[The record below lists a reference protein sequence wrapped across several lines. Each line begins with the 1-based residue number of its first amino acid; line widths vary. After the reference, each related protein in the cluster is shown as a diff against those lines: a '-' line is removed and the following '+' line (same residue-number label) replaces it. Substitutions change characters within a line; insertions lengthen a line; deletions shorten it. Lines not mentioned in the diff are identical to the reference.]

1 VGTAPVDVIVVG
13 GGPAGLSA
21 ATWAA
26 RYRRSVLVVDGGQY
40 RNRWAAQSHGY
51 LGSDPGNPMDLL
63 ARAHDDLARYP
74 EVAFCEG
81 QATAARTDPDGRF
94 TVTVDGREYRGLRL
108 ILATGVVD
116 EFPAVDGFLDHYGRS
131 VFHCATCDGYEAQ
144 GRMVVIL
151 GWGEQVVAF
160 AVGLLDWADRLTV
173 VTGGRPLE
181 ADDRHRE
188 LLRRHDIGLVEDEA
202 VALVG
207 DPGALRG
214 VRLGGGDVI
223 DAELVFFSIA
233 HRPRLELAEQ
243 LGCEIDGSSCLQ
255 VDRDGRTSVDGC
267 YAAGD
272 ITPGF
277 QLVPVAVGKG
287 AAAGVAC
294 AISLQGEAGSPMSPR
309 PAPDADAELSE
320 P

>member
-1 VGTAPVDVIVVG
+1 MVVG

-26 RYRRSVLVVDGGQY
+26 RYRRSVLVVDSGEY
-40 RNRWAAQSHGY
+40 RNRWASSSHGY
-51 LGSDPGNPMDLL
+51 LGSDPSDPMALL
-63 ARAHDDLARYP
+63 ERARADLAKYP
-74 EVAFCEG
+74 EVTFCSG
-81 QATAARTDPDGRF
+81 RATAARRDPEGRF
-94 TVTVDGREYRGLRL
+94 VVTVNGEDFAGLRL
-108 ILATGVVD
+108 VLATGVVD
-116 EFPAVDGFLDHYGRS
+116 TFPEVGGFFDHYGTS

-181 ADDRHRE
+181 GDDRHRR
-188 LLRRHDIGLVEDEA
+188 LLARHDIGLVEGDA
-202 VALVG
+202 VELVG

-214 VRLGGGDVI
+214 VRLAGGQVL
-223 DAELVFFSIA
+223 DADLVFFSIA
-233 HRPRLELAEQ
+233 HRSRLELAHQ
-243 LGCEIDGSSCLQ
+243 LGCDTDESECLC
-255 VDRDGRTSVDGC
+255 VDRDGRTSVEGC

-277 QLVPVAVGKG
+277 QLVAIAVGEG
-287 AAAGVAC
+287 AAAGVA
-294 AISLQGEAGSPMSPR
+294 AAVSLQGEEGAPASPP
-309 PAPDADAELSE
+309 PAPDATSELDE
-320 P
+320 L